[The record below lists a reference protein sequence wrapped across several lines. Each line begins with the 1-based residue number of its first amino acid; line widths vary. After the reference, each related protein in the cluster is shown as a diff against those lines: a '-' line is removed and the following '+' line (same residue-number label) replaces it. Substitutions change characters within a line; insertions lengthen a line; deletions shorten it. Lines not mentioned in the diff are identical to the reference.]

1 MDKTFSP
8 KESRMNSL
16 SCETFGSFSASP
28 GSSICKGDM
37 NRKTSVSLNQRL
49 TPWNSV
55 KLKQEIGLH
64 KYCEWE
70 FLSRKFS
77 SKSFFFFTN
86 IVLLF
91 TMKTTLWVYIHFILT
106 HDLIFNFSYSA
117 PSHVSFKSTRNLSQR
132 DLCLATQ

>member
-77 SKSFFFFTN
+77 SKSFFFFLPTLYCYLQWKQLYGY
-86 IVLLF
+86 IYISFLPMTWFSISVILLLP
-91 TMKTTLWVYIHFILT
+91 MY
-106 HDLIFNFSYSA
+106 
-117 PSHVSFKSTRNLSQR
+117 LSNQLETSLR
-132 DLCLATQ
+132 GTCV